1 VEGRGSSDR
10 SREPGTTGLDDTTS
24 LRDLGRAPLRN
35 RAERSALLRS
45 VLRTCATV
53 VGVVVLYYVLP
64 LGRRYSAR
72 TGLVLLGGL
81 LVVGLLVAWQVRT
94 IMRARHP
101 ALRAVEAVS
110 LSIPLFLLM
119 FAAAYFVLGSTDP
132 EAFTEPLTRTDS
144 LYFVV
149 TVFAT
154 VGFGDIAPVSE
165 TARVL
170 TTAQMIGDLVLIG
183 LVLRLFVSAVDRG
196 RRRAADRGR
205 TKG

>member
-1 VEGRGSSDR
+1 VDADARLQAKG
-10 SREPGTTGLDDTTS
+10 
-24 LRDLGRAPLRN
+24 
-35 RAERSALLRS
+35 ERSILLRGIA
-45 VLRTCATV
+45 RTLLTC
-53 VGVVVLYYVLP
+53 VGVLVLYYLLP
-64 LGRRYSAR
+64 LNRDFHGR
-72 TGLVLLGGL
+72 TVLILLGGL
-81 LVVGLLVAWQVRT
+81 LVVGLLVAWQVLA

-101 ALRAVEAVS
+101 ALRAIEAVS
-110 LSIPLFLLM
+110 LSLPLFLLM

-170 TTAQMIGDLVLIG
+170 TMAQMIGDLVLIG

-196 RRRAADRGR
+196 RRRAAVRDRTEG
-205 TKG
+205 